1 MADKN
6 EKGFSFLE
14 LVLVVSIAV
23 ILLYIA
29 VPRLKFDTLGRYKA
43 DTVARKIVAD
53 LRYARSLAI
62 SDAATNDNGYELRM
76 TGGSPYN
83 GYEIINQK
91 TSATVA
97 SYTIESDITVT
108 TTGGI
113 AVKFGP
119 LGDVQSGSCK
129 SVNVAAQGVT
139 FTITPV
145 VATGIVK
152 CVKQ

>member
-14 LVLVVSIAV
+14 LFLVVSIAG
-23 ILLYIA
+23 ILLYIT

-43 DTVARKIVAD
+43 DAVARRIVAD

-62 SDAATNDNGYELRM
+62 SDAATNSNGYELKM

-83 GYEIINQK
+83 GYEIVNQK

-97 SYTIESDITVT
+97 SCTIDSDITVT

-113 AVKFGP
+113 AAKFGP
-119 LGDVQSGSCK
+119 LGDVQSGSFRFA
-129 SVNVAAQGVT
+129 NVTAQGRT

-145 VATGIVK
+145 IATGIVK